1 MTGKAPRPLW
11 LGFGLGMFAAA
22 MLAAAPAAK
31 AQFFWSPWFQEQPKA
46 RPKARVP
53 KPKPP
58 GDDLPPIV
66 PKESSA
72 PPPPDDRPYD
82 TKLLRL
88 TEILGAVH
96 YLRELCGAQEGQ
108 LWRNQMREI
117 LKNEG
122 STAVRRAKLVNSF
135 NDGYRGYRR
144 TYRTCTSSATLAI
157 TRFSTEGAQI
167 AVALAKPSSA
177 YANRNVPAE
186 TAAPATGQAAPAPG
200 QAAPA
205 SGQAAPDP
213 VRPRLRP
220 GRPRLRRTQM
230 RLARPGRTPLRKR
243 LQGRL
248 RLRLPIQI
256 RGPRVRPRPPR
267 LGRRVASLRPPVQ
280 PKPRPVRMLPTRPT
294 SLGKRRREFSASR
307 AKSRAKPASFHRIN
321 R

>member
-1 MTGKAPRPLW
+1 MTGNAPRPLL
-11 LGFGLGMFAAA
+11 LGFGLGIFAAA
-22 MLAAAPAAK
+22 MLAAAPAAE
-31 AQFFWSPWFQEQPKA
+31 AQFFWSPWFQEQPK
-46 RPKARVP
+46 RPKVRTV

-82 TKLLRL
+82 AKLLRL

-108 LWRNQMREI
+108 LWRNQMKDI

-167 AVALAKPSSA
+167 AVALAKPSV

-186 TAAPATGQAAPAPG
+186 TAAPENATAPAPG
-200 QAAPA
+200 QAAPTPNA
-205 SGQAAPDP
+205 KAPGQAEANANPQTSP
-213 VRPRLRP
+213 SQGASKP
-220 GRPRLRRTQM
+220 T
-230 RLARPGRTPLRKR
+230 TPN
-243 LQGRL
+243 
-248 RLRLPIQI
+248 
-256 RGPRVRPRPPR
+256 
-267 LGRRVASLRPPVQ
+267 Q
-280 PKPRPVRMLPTRPT
+280 PKPGQGAP
-294 SLGKRRREFSASR
+294 ASTG
-307 AKSRAKPASFHRIN
+307 AGQGEAKPNAANQGEQPRAERRKTKKAQRARPEPPSAAAPEPPD
-321 R
+321 